1 MALDTKL
8 ILEVLNER
16 FAAWEVRFDNFL
28 KSGSKVSTL
37 LASSSSPSKQGA
49 TQEASKAVIA
59 NNWGGLFDGGDDL
72 DAAVSNTASAESV
85 GLQDVPVLIQSAVF
99 GASVFADN
107 WGGLFDGG
115 NDLDVTVSNTTSAE
129 SVGHHDVPVCDP
141 ASFNLDAAP
150 VVLAF
155 DATTAILPIQI
166 QEGGTL

>member
-1 MALDTKL
+1 
-8 ILEVLNER
+8 
-16 FAAWEVRFDNFL
+16 
-28 KSGSKVSTL
+28 
-37 LASSSSPSKQGA
+37 
-49 TQEASKAVIA
+49 
-59 NNWGGLFDGGDDL
+59 
-72 DAAVSNTASAESV
+72 
-85 GLQDVPVLIQSAVF
+85 
-99 GASVFADN
+99 VFADN

-166 QEGGTL
+166 QEGGTS